1 MRRRR
6 LPGFLEVFF
15 AKRPQVVDLEGIEGQ
30 SNVSVDN
37 FVENLSRRPGSLENQ
52 GFGWIAHEKS
62 KLLNLYESMTCD
74 HYGFCSG
81 TGRFGNT
88 LRHRTTNFVHKS
100 PWAANYF
107 SGKPAE
113 KA

>member
-1 MRRRR
+1 
-6 LPGFLEVFF
+6 LLKTCPG
-15 AKRPQVVDLEGIEGQ
+15 G
-30 SNVSVDN
+30 
-37 FVENLSRRPGSLENQ
+37 PGSLENQ